1 MKARPKVMA
10 NFALTWDA
18 RTTTR
23 NRTPSDFSSPR
34 DKRRL
39 LEIRAMGDAV
49 LASARTVAADRMTM
63 GMPDAELRVAREAR
77 GQASCPLR
85 VLITNSGLID
95 SAMPLFEKN
104 FSPIAIF
111 STVQMPDPIRETLAP
126 KADLWLHDAP
136 AVNLPGMMATLRKE
150 YGVKR
155 LVCEGGAQ
163 LFRSLLEADLVDE
176 IFTTLCPRVFGG
188 AKAPT
193 LTGVAGDFLTKS
205 KALSLREMDIVDGE
219 CFLHYR
225 LAR

>member
-1 MKARPKVMA
+1 MA

-18 RTTTR
+18 RITTR
-23 NRTPSDFSSPR
+23 NHTPSDFSSPS

-39 LEIRAMGDAV
+39 LEIRAQGDAV

-63 GMPDAELRVAREAR
+63 GMPDADLRASREGR
-77 GQASCPLR
+77 KQAPYPLR
-85 VLITNSGLID
+85 VIITNSGSID
-95 SAMPLFEKN
+95 TKMPLFEKD
-104 FSPIAIF
+104 FSPIIIF
-111 STVQMPDPIRETLAP
+111 STVQMPEPIREALAT

-136 AVNLPGMMATLRKE
+136 TVSLPTMMATLRKE

-155 LVCEGGAQ
+155 LVCEGGSQ

-193 LTGVAGDFLTKS
+193 LSGVAGDFLTKS
-205 KALSLREMDIVDGE
+205 KALTLRKMDIVDGE